1 MVLARKLKATSAN
14 GGFLSFSA
22 EWQRRNSYLTPLS
35 RLGIRSR
42 GDKGVKSAPFKE
54 HRNNVKRRLA
64 LLLRDRR
71 RDVDSGAA

>member
-1 MVLARKLKATSAN
+1 MDV
-14 GGFLSFSA
+14 
-22 EWQRRNSYLTPLS
+22 RRSLLVELEDDQGVVG
-35 RLGIRSR
+35 LGE
-42 GDKGVKSAPFKE
+42 SAPFEE